1 MKITIASAQYPI
13 TQFDEISKWITHT
26 ENWVKDAIAHKAEI
40 VLFPEYG
47 SMELTSLLSSDA
59 QQSLNLQL
67 QELQPLLP
75 EFKKTFQTLAQKYQ
89 CLIVAPS
96 FPISHENHYINRA
109 FVFFPNGKVLHQ
121 DKQIMTRFEN
131 EQWGIS
137 PGENQMHIFEYQG
150 IKFGINICYDGE
162 FPVFAQKQSLNGMQL
177 LLHPSCTEG
186 LAGMERVHVGA
197 RARALENQIY
207 VVVSQTI
214 GNAPWSIAVDINNG
228 KAAFYSTCDHLFPHN
243 GTLKIGEL
251 NQVGWIIQELDF
263 SLIDE
268 IRKNGQVFNFQD
280 IAKSLKR

>member
-13 TQFDEISKWITHT
+13 TQFDQLSKWITHT
-26 ENWVKDAIAHKAEI
+26 ENWVKNAVTQKAEI

-67 QELQPLLP
+67 QELQALLP
-75 EFKKTFQTLAQKYQ
+75 EFKKTFQTLSQKYQ

-96 FPISHENHYINRA
+96 FPIAHENVYINRA

-214 GNAPWSIAVDINNG
+214 GDAPWSIAVDINNG
-228 KAAFYSTCDHLFPHN
+228 KAAFYSTCDHLFPNN

-268 IRKNGQVFNFQD
+268 IRKNGQVFNFLD
-280 IAKSLKR
+280 IDKSLKR